1 MNGSILE
8 SDAKVGPGDSARV
21 RAVQAPIIPVVAELI
36 RQHPGTI
43 SLGQG
48 VVHYGPPPEAIARI
62 QQFLADPDNHKYRP
76 VQGIPALREA
86 FVHKLRTENGLDL
99 EGAEVVVTAG
109 SNMGFQNAILAIAE
123 PGDEIVLQTPYYF
136 NHEMAITLAGCKP
149 VLVPTDAEYQLQPE
163 AITAAVTPRTRAI
176 VTISPNNPSGVVYS
190 EAALRAVNTLCR
202 ERGLYH
208 IHDEAY
214 EYFTYDGAHS
224 FSPGALPH
232 SAAYTLSLFSL
243 SKAYGF
249 ASWRIGFMTV
259 PQRLS
264 GAIMKIQDTVLI
276 CPPVISQ
283 YAALG
288 ALEAGRAYCASHLE
302 GIAEVRRIARDEL
315 AGLTDICTAPA
326 ARGAFYLL
334 LKVHT
339 CLSPMALVERL
350 IREYGVA
357 VIPGTAF
364 GMEEGCAVRVSYAAL
379 RKETVAEGLGRL
391 VAGLKALA
399 QEERR

>member
-1 MNGSILE
+1 M
-8 SDAKVGPGDSARV
+8 
-21 RAVQAPIIPVVAELI
+21 RAVQSPIIPAVAELI

-62 QQFLADPDNHKYRP
+62 QHFLADADNHKYRP

-86 FVHKLRTENGLDL
+86 FAQKLRSENRLDL
-99 EGAEVVVTAG
+99 EGSEVVVTAG
-109 SNMGFQNAILAIAE
+109 SNMAFQNAILAIAE
-123 PGDEIVLQTPYYF
+123 PGDEILLQTPYYF
-136 NHEMAITLAGCKP
+136 NHEMAITLAGCRP

-163 AITAAVTPRTRAI
+163 AVAAAVTPRTRAI
-176 VTISPNNPSGVVYS
+176 VTISPNNPTGAVYS

-202 ERGLYH
+202 DRGLYH

-214 EYFTYDGAHS
+214 EYFTYDGVRS
-224 FSPGALPH
+224 FSPGALPG
-232 SAAYTLSLFSL
+232 SAAHTLSLYSL

-264 GAIMKIQDTVLI
+264 IAISKIQDTVLI

-283 YAALG
+283 VAALG
-288 ALEAGRAYCASHLE
+288 ALEAGRAYCDSHLE
-302 GIAEVRRIARDEL
+302 GIAEVRRIAQGDL
-315 AGLTDICTAPA
+315 AGLTDICTVPKAD
-326 ARGAFYLL
+326 GAFYLL
-334 LKVHT
+334 LTVHT
-339 CLSPMALVERL
+339 RLAPMALVERL
-350 IREYGVA
+350 IREHGVA

-364 GMEEGCAVRVSYAAL
+364 GMAEGCAVRVSYAAL
-379 RKETVAEGLGRL
+379 SKDTVAEGLGRL
-391 VAGLKALA
+391 VDGLKALA
-399 QEERR
+399 REERR